1 MEVGILSLVLK
12 IPVRGDGIKI
22 VLASALALAVITPL
36 TTTSFLSYSV
46 ALAALATSS
55 AILADSRA
63 YAQLVLA
70 LTLCGY
76 RRDRSWSVLL
86 IDSLFLSAITTIAG
100 VAWIARDPALM
111 LLYPVSSV
119 APSLLV
125 GIIELRSIIV
135 SGETYGR

>member
-1 MEVGILSLVLK
+1 LVAGILSLALR
-12 IPVRGDGIKI
+12 IPVRGDGLKI
-22 VLASALALAVITPL
+22 ALASALALAVIAPL
-36 TTTSFLSYSV
+36 ATASFLPYSV

-86 IDSLFLSAITTIAG
+86 IDSLFLSAITSIAG
-100 VAWIARDPALM
+100 AAWITWAPALIF
-111 LLYPVSSV
+111 LYPVSS
-119 APSLLV
+119 ATLSLLV
-125 GIIELRSIIV
+125 GIVELRNMVV
-135 SGETYGR
+135 SGETYG